1 MLKKMV
7 VLAVVGFVGVAAL
20 GGIKKVRQDV
30 HAWCEKNLNGKDEKK
45 DDKDSL
51 TQKDIERLKKDLKEL
66 DKDVIGT
73 INQLAKERVEVADL
87 EKQVQELEKKQEAD
101 KALLDSRA
109 AAIKRATEIKNS
121 PEPGMVVFGTRKLS
135 VPEALAELESGVARY
150 KSNEKSLTSLK
161 TLLVQRQRVRD
172 ALEKQLEALK
182 NQKAELTNAVN
193 ALEAELALLKLQQT
207 ESKYQTDDT
216 KLAKLKENIRAAE
229 KKLAIEREKMKLMP
243 AALEPNAPAASNK
256 SVDDIMAPLNGQ
268 PAPAKPAGKPDAP
281 KTGAQPIDPAD

>member
-7 VLAVVGFVGVAAL
+7 VLAVVGFVAVAAL
-20 GGIKKVRQDV
+20 GGARKVRQDV
-30 HAWCEKNLNGKDEKK
+30 KEWCEKNLNGKDDKK
-45 DDKDSL
+45 TDKDTL

-73 INQLAKERVEVADL
+73 INQLAKERVEVAEL

-109 AAIKRATEIKNS
+109 ASIKRATEVQNS
-121 PEPGMVVFGTRKLS
+121 TGSVTFGTRTLS

-150 KSNEKSLTSLK
+150 KANEKSLTSLK
-161 TLLVQRQRVRD
+161 TLLGQRQRVRD

-229 KKLAIEREKMKLMP
+229 KKLAIEREKLKLMP

-268 PAPAKPAGKPDAP
+268 PALAKPAKPDAP